1 MESHSLISSFVSLQS
16 QPFLLRML
24 FVSSSCTYSQQA
36 FINIRTVSTRAKSEG
51 VHIPSS
57 DHATPEGDLA
67 LPKCLLELIGIET
80 DHRLCVIE

>member
-1 MESHSLISSFVSLQS
+1 MSPHSLMSSFVSLQS

-36 FINIRTVSTRAKSEG
+36 FRNIRTVFTRAGSEG
-51 VHIPSS
+51 VHVPSS
-57 DHATPEGDLA
+57 DHVTPEGDLA
-67 LPKCLLELIGIET
+67 QPKCLLELIGSET